1 MSNFSTGIYISHLPE
16 LSIER
21 HFIATIQGQPIP
33 PHTVTKSGEDQ
44 QVLEIN
50 VEAAWEEMGLK
61 AGWSNEVELKVYFDI
76 EK

>member
-1 MSNFSTGIYISHLPE
+1 MV
-16 LSIER
+16 
-21 HFIATIQGQPIP
+21 TIQGQPIP

-50 VEAAWEEMGLK
+50 VEAAWEEMGLN